1 MIDVFYCL
9 HHKTHLIKGSEPY
22 MSKNRFTKWFL
33 FSLILF
39 ALSTGAMYYTLYISY
54 WAYSIKLFLIVVPL
68 FTLLSVAFG
77 SLVIVHERKRKRV
90 FHLQND
96 GGSPK
101 STFIQGFSEIAVGAG
116 GILLCFFLFLYFLMD
131 Y

>member
-1 MIDVFYCL
+1 
-9 HHKTHLIKGSEPY
+9 

-39 ALSTGAMYYTLYISY
+39 VLSTGAMYYTLYISY

-90 FHLQND
+90 FQLQNE

>member
-1 MIDVFYCL
+1 
-9 HHKTHLIKGSEPY
+9 

-39 ALSTGAMYYTLYISY
+39 VLSTGAMYYMLYISY

-68 FTLLSVAFG
+68 FTLLSVIFG
-77 SLVIVHERKRKRV
+77 ALVIVRERKRKRV
-90 FHLQND
+90 FQLQNE

-101 STFIQGFSEIAVGAG
+101 NTFIQGFSEITVGAG
-116 GILLCFFLFLYFLMD
+116 CILLCFFLFLYLLMD

>member
-1 MIDVFYCL
+1 
-9 HHKTHLIKGSEPY
+9 
-22 MSKNRFTKWFL
+22 
-33 FSLILF
+33 
-39 ALSTGAMYYTLYISY
+39 MYYTLYISY

-68 FTLLSVAFG
+68 STLLSVAFG

-96 GGSPK
+96 GSSPK

>member
-1 MIDVFYCL
+1 MI
-9 HHKTHLIKGSEPY
+9 
-22 MSKNRFTKWFL
+22 KNPFTKWFL
-33 FSLILF
+33 FSLTLF
-39 ALSTGAMYYTLYISY
+39 ALSTGAMYYMLYISY
-54 WAYSIKLFLIVVPL
+54 WTYSIKLFLIAVPL

-90 FHLQND
+90 FQLQNE

-101 STFIQGFSEIAVGAG
+101 NTFIQGFSEITVGAG
-116 GILLCFFLFLYFLMD
+116 CIVLCFFLFLYFLMD

>member
-1 MIDVFYCL
+1 
-9 HHKTHLIKGSEPY
+9 

-68 FTLLSVAFG
+68 STLLSVLSVAFG

-96 GGSPK
+96 GSSPK

>member
-1 MIDVFYCL
+1 
-9 HHKTHLIKGSEPY
+9 

-39 ALSTGAMYYTLYISY
+39 ALSTGAMYYMLDISY
-54 WAYSIKLFLIVVPL
+54 WTYSIKLFLIAVPL

-77 SLVIVHERKRKRV
+77 SLVIIHERKRKRV
-90 FHLQND
+90 FQLQNE
-96 GGSPK
+96 GASPK
-101 STFIQGFSEIAVGAG
+101 STFIQGFSEITVGAG
-116 GILLCFFLFLYFLMD
+116 CIVLCFFLFLYFLMD